1 MKLLT
6 VIGEINESI
15 QYTERPTVKV
25 IIKNND
31 KVLILNDGL
40 LPGGGI
46 DDGETNQQA
55 ITLELLEE
63 LGATVSNIQ
72 DIGQV
77 TQYRN
82 FLNREYKVYG
92 YIAQFEAFTDIPTPQ
107 DAGEAAFVYYWM
119 TIDDALRYVTKSIAK
134 IKENNPEVTDDTVQG
149 ALYNRMTTLELLK
162 TIR

>member
-15 QYTERPTVKV
+15 RYTERPTVKV

-55 ITLELLEE
+55 ITRELLEE